1 MEIHM
6 RTTKRFTP
14 TVLARFLKIGRGTGT
29 FENYI
34 PWHRV
39 GRSDPSSCGRSH
51 LQMWHGRQRELLSDG
66 EWVGLFFAVSMK
78 NLVDLTEQFPLS
90 LEGGQHEMAAYR
102 ADTPPSRHPGTLKI
116 AKRLGYKHPK
126 TNEKGQSSE
135 WVMTTDFLLVIQLS
149 SQKLELLA
157 VAFKPSADLKNK
169 RAKEL
174 LNIEREYWLARGV
187 TWLLITP
194 ELFDQRVALRL
205 RDTMPWALGIA
216 ISENDLLIAATMTY
230 DLQGHSL
237 TFVLN
242 QLSAQF
248 EDDDYAKRAL
258 WQSVWSGKI
267 PLDLRRGWRP
277 HLPVALLP
285 EAEFLSLNPID
296 SRRSSWI

>member
-1 MEIHM
+1 M

-29 FENYI
+29 FEHYI

-78 NLVDLTEQFPLS
+78 NLIDLTEQFPLS
-90 LEGGQHEMAAYR
+90 LEDGQHEMAAYR
-102 ADTPPSRHPGTLKI
+102 ADTLPSHHPGTLEI

-126 TNEKGQSSE
+126 TNEKGLSSE
-135 WVMTTDFLLVIQLS
+135 WVMTTDFLLLIQLP

-169 RAKEL
+169 RTKEL

-205 RDTMPWALGIA
+205 RDTMPWALGITVPESELITATA
-216 ISENDLLIAATMTY
+216 IAQG
-230 DLQGHSL
+230 LQGYSL
-237 TFVLN
+237 TYILN
-242 QLSAQF
+242 QLTANF
-248 EDDDYAKRAL
+248 GDDDRAKRAF
-258 WQSVWSGKI
+258 WQSVWCGKI

-277 HLPVALLP
+277 HLPVTLLSA
-285 EAEFLSLNPID
+285 AEFLSLNPIS
-296 SRRSSWI
+296 SRRTSWI

>member
-1 MEIHM
+1 M

-14 TVLARFLKIGRGTGT
+14 TVIARFLKIGRGTGT
-29 FENYI
+29 FGNYI

-51 LQMWHGRQRELLSDG
+51 LQMWKGRQRELLSDG

-90 LEGGQHEMAAYR
+90 LEDGQHEMAAYR
-102 ADTPPSRHPGTLKI
+102 ADTPPSHNPGTLEI

-126 TNEKGQSSE
+126 TNEKGLSSE
-135 WVMTTDFLLVIQLS
+135 WVMTTDFLLVIQLPS
-149 SQKLELLA
+149 KELELLA
-157 VAFKPSADLKNK
+157 VAFKPSADLKDK
-169 RAKEL
+169 RTKQL
-174 LNIEREYWLARGV
+174 LEIEREYWLARGV

-194 ELFDQRVALRL
+194 DLFDQRVALRL

-216 ISENDLLIAATMTY
+216 VPESELITAAAIAHG
-230 DLQGHSL
+230 LQGHSL
-237 TFVLN
+237 TYVLN
-242 QLSAQF
+242 QLTANF
-248 EDDDYAKRAL
+248 GDDDHAKRTF
-258 WQSVWSGKI
+258 WQAVWCGKT

-277 HLPVALLP
+277 HLPISLLS
-285 EAEFLSLNPID
+285 ESDFMSLNPIV

>member
-1 MEIHM
+1 M

-14 TVLARFLKIGRGTGT
+14 TVLARFFKIGRGTGT

-90 LEGGQHEMAAYR
+90 LEDGQHEMAAHR
-102 ADTPPSRHPGTLKI
+102 ADTPPSRHPGTLEI

-126 TNEKGQSSE
+126 TNEKGLSSE
-135 WVMTTDFLLVIQLS
+135 WVMTTDFILVLRTPAN
-149 SQKLELLA
+149 KLELLA
-157 VAFKPSADLKNK
+157 VAFKPSADLKKK
-169 RAKEL
+169 RTKEL

-205 RDTMPWALGIA
+205 RDTMPWALGGVVPERDLSIA
-216 ISENDLLIAATMTY
+216 NAVTHE
-230 DLQGHSL
+230 LQGHSL
-237 TFVLN
+237 TYILE
-242 QLSAQF
+242 QLTARF
-248 EDDDYAKRAL
+248 GDDDHAKRTF
-258 WQSVWSGKI
+258 WQSVWCGKI

-277 HLPVALLP
+277 HLPVTLLSA
-285 EAEFLSLNPID
+285 AEFLSLNPIAG
-296 SRRSSWI
+296 RRSSWI

>member
-1 MEIHM
+1 M

-14 TVLARFLKIGRGTGT
+14 TVLDRFLKIGRGTGT
-29 FENYI
+29 FGNYI

-51 LQMWHGRQRELLSDG
+51 LQMWNGRQRELLSDG

-78 NLVDLTEQFPLS
+78 NLIDLTEQFPLS
-90 LEGGQHEMAAYR
+90 LEGGQHEMASYR
-102 ADTPPSRHPGTLKI
+102 ADTSPSRHPGTLEI

-126 TNEKGQSSE
+126 TNEKGLSSE
-135 WVMTTDFLLVIQLS
+135 WVMTTDFLLTIQLS

-169 RAKEL
+169 RTKQL
-174 LNIEREYWLARGV
+174 LEIEREYWLARGV

-194 ELFDQRVALRL
+194 ELFDKQVALRL
-205 RDTMPWALGIA
+205 RDTMPWAMGHAVTESELNIA
-216 ISENDLLIAATMTY
+216 TAVTHE
-230 DLQGHSL
+230 LQGHSL
-237 TFVLN
+237 TYVLS
-242 QLSAQF
+242 QLAVRIG
-248 EDDDYAKRAL
+248 DDDSAKRAF
-258 WQSVWSGKI
+258 WQSVWCGKI

-285 EAEFLSLNPID
+285 AAEFVSLNPIA
-296 SRRSSWI
+296 SRRTSWI